1 LSRTLSQIDQA
12 LLQLETFVGNPEIYQ
27 GYGSTLQEALIRYS
41 DLLYYDISLFN
52 PNSLIVGYFGQVEP
66 QFRLPF
72 ERLNIIPRNDFTT
85 GPASVTLMRNPE
97 QYFGALRNA
106 SVVPL
111 NNNGLAELINFLDGP
126 DFSNEFEDLTALLLI
141 EEPIDNGLYY
151 TNVDKLFYRYDAL
164 TETFVIELPVVYQL
178 TEFVAP
184 TWAIINGEI
193 GRVSVLFATGF
204 SSIQQLETLFPNG
217 AGNLYITGTFIEED
231 SVFFIQ
237 DLTSLTGLPVL
248 PESTLNVVNDGS
260 GAYVINGSVN
270 PTITVVR
277 GETYTFNINAVGHP
291 FNIQSTTGV
300 GGTLYNVG
308 VTNNST
314 ADGVITW
321 IVDAEAPSELYYAC
335 SVHGTMQ
342 GTFNVVDAQDL
353 ISTSQAVYGDLY
365 SWDPAINEYEK
376 IGHTYPVVRID
387 NDNVVV
393 NHAAPLWQ
401 KDYLYKLYYVA
412 EAGIGN
418 AFVLYG
424 HDLSE
429 FEGRLGGVTTWL
441 GDFPDPL
448 IVSSEYFEDIGRRF
462 GLQLDVNYA
471 TIEPGVEDTQFIR
484 DQVIINPN
492 AAGDPVDSLI
502 AEGLRS
508 KSFLWSKHFR
518 DNGVEGNGIVSI
530 DNATLNLNTITNVVL
545 PNFGS
550 YAAMPAWMLINKQT
564 YEAETS
570 GRINTVF
577 NEKFVANIFTPLEY
591 ETTANVEL
599 PNGTIYLQLEIAED

>member
-1 LSRTLSQIDQA
+1 MSRTLSQIDQA
-12 LLQLETFVGNPEIYQ
+12 LLQLETFVGDPEIYQ

-52 PNSLIVGYFGQVEP
+52 PNSLVVGYFGQVEP
-66 QFRLPF
+66 ESRLPF
-72 ERLNIIPRNDFTT
+72 ERLNIIPRNNFTT

-111 NNNGLAELINFLDGP
+111 DNNALLELVTFITGP
-126 DFSNEFEDLTALLLI
+126 EFNNEYEDLEALELI
-141 EEPIDNGLYY
+141 EEPVSNGLYY
-151 TNVDKLFYRYDAL
+151 TNVDKLFYRYDGL
-164 TETFVIELPVVYQL
+164 TETFVIETPSIYLL
-178 TEFVAP
+178 TEAPAP
-184 TWAIINGEI
+184 TWIIINGEL
-193 GRVSVLFATGF
+193 GRLSVLFATGF
-204 SSIQQLETLFPNG
+204 TSLEELNTLFPNG
-217 AGNLYITGTFIEED
+217 AGSPYIGGTFIEED
-231 SVFFIQ
+231 SIFLIQ
-237 DLTSLTGLPVL
+237 N
-248 PESTLNVVNDGS
+248 LN
-260 GAYVINGSVN
+260 ILE
-270 PTITVVR
+270 PI
-277 GETYTFNINAVGHP
+277 
-291 FNIQSTTGV
+291 
-300 GGTLYNVG
+300 
-308 VTNNST
+308 
-314 ADGVITW
+314 
-321 IVDAEAPSELYYAC
+321 
-335 SVHGTMQ
+335 
-342 GTFNVVDAQDL
+342 
-353 ISTSQAVYGDLY
+353 YGDLY

-376 IGHTYPVVRID
+376 IGHTYPVVRIV

-429 FEGRLGGVTTWL
+429 FEGRLGEVTTWL
-441 GDFPDPL
+441 GDFPDPS
-448 IVSSEYFEDIGRRF
+448 IVSPEYFEDIGRRF
-462 GLQLDVNYA
+462 GLQLDVNYG

-518 DNGVEGNGIVSI
+518 DNGIEGEGIVTI
-530 DNATLNLNTITNVVL
+530 DNATLNLNTIRNVLL

-564 YEAETS
+564 YETETS
-570 GRINTVF
+570 DRINTVF
-577 NEKFVANIFTPLEY
+577 NQKFVADIFTPLEY

-599 PNGTIYLQLEIAED
+599 PNGTIYLQLEVAED